1 MFYGKIEALLGL
13 NDIEINELTF
23 SLQMQSGQKL

>member
-13 NDIEINELTF
+13 NDKEINELTF